1 MRLFWISLFAAA
13 SVAAQQVDL
22 VVTAGKVLTMDPQRR
37 IIDDGAVAVRGGRIV
52 EAGPGAAL
60 LKKYAAKRH
69 IRRPDALLMP
79 GLINAH
85 THAPMSLLRGIADDL
100 KLQDWLEK
108 YIFPAEAKNVDEAFC
123 RTGTR
128 LAVLE
133 MLLGGTTTYVD
144 MYYFEHAVAEETR
157 KAGMRAILGQTIIGF
172 PAPDYKTP
180 RAALE
185 ATERFITR
193 FKGDALITPAVA
205 PHAVYTNSTETL
217 RAAKELA
224 DRHGVP
230 FVIHVSE
237 TERENVEAKQKY
249 GGQTPTEYLAGIGA
263 LAGRTLFAHGVWLT
277 ANDRRIMKR
286 GAIGLAHC
294 PSSNMKLASGMA
306 PVTECLAEG
315 IAVGLGPDGPAGS
328 NNDFSLME
336 EMDLASKLA
345 KVRTMDPTALPA
357 RTVVEMATIM
367 GARAVGLDREIGSLE
382 PDKRAD
388 MITVSLGSPHA
399 WPVHDP
405 YSMLVSTLKS
415 SDVRDV
421 IVEGRVVVESRRP
434 RTLDP
439 AVVRAEAAAARA
451 RVEASLRGPNP
462 PRAAGRA
469 AAPPAPPA
477 GAAVAR

>member
-1 MRLFWISLFAAA
+1 
-13 SVAAQQVDL
+13 V
-22 VVTAGKVLTMDPQRR
+22 K
-37 IIDDGAVAVRGGRIV
+37 GGRIV
-52 EAGPGAAL
+52 EVGTSDVL
-60 LKKYAAKRH
+60 LKKYQAKKL

-100 KLQDWLEK
+100 KLQVWLEK

-123 RTGTR
+123 RAGTR
-128 LAVLE
+128 LGVLE

-144 MYYFEHAVAEETR
+144 MYYFEHAIAEETK

-180 RAALE
+180 QEALE
-185 ATERFITR
+185 ATERFIRR
-193 FKGDALITPAVA
+193 FKGDPLITPAVA
-205 PHAVYTNSTETL
+205 PHAIYTNSAETL

-237 TERENVEAKQKY
+237 TERENIEARQKH

-263 LAGRTLFAHGVWLT
+263 LAKWSLFAHGVWLSP
-277 ANDRRIMKR
+277 NDRRIMKQ
-286 GAIGLAHC
+286 GSIGLAHC
-294 PSSNMKLASGMA
+294 PSSNMKLSSGMA

-328 NNDFSLME
+328 NNDFSMLE

-367 GARAVGLDREIGSLE
+367 GARAIGLDKEIGSLE
-382 PDKRAD
+382 PGKRAD
-388 MITVSLGSPHA
+388 LITISLGAPHA
-399 WPVHDP
+399 WPTHEP
-405 YSMLVSTLKS
+405 YSMLVSALKS
-415 SDVRDV
+415 SDVSDV
-421 IVEGRVVVESRRP
+421 VVEGRVVVESRRP
-434 RTLDP
+434 LTLNP
-439 AVVRAEAAAARA
+439 ASVRAEAAALRA
-451 RVEASLRGPNP
+451 KVAESL
-462 PRAAGRA
+462 
-469 AAPPAPPA
+469 APVS
-477 GAAVAR
+477 GAARRGLSASEAATGGGR